1 MDDHIAAQEM
11 VKLVAQAPMSD
22 RVRSA
27 FIDLAERGHPKAIF
41 QKLSGYIETRGD
53 VGASVEKSGLVSF
66 ESVLPQVEAI
76 YEEWRKSR

>member
-1 MDDHIAAQEM
+1 MDDHTAAQEM
-11 VKLVAQAPMSD
+11 LKLIAQAPMSD

-27 FIDLAERGHPKAIF
+27 FMDLAERGHPRGIF

-66 ESVLPQVEAI
+66 ESVFPQVEAI
-76 YEEWRKSR
+76 YEEWRKGK